1 MGIIEWIREYC
12 GPIKVL
18 LIWGVC
24 LLGAVNM
31 WGERDSVRVVIQSVE
46 DLEEIVEWKK
56 MVSDSVAAL
65 GELEK
70 VVSNLR
76 SKSYFEASADTVLW
90 HGDSMIVPL
99 HVGPAYRWVTL
110 DVSNVDDRV
119 LKEVGYR
126 VSDFNN
132 VEFDFIRVQVLF
144 EKIVSYYEERGY
156 PFVEVGFDEPYIKDG
171 KVTAGLV
178 VKRNQFI
185 RIKEVI
191 NAGDVNISTIYLE
204 RYLGLRSGSPFQK
217 TRIATD
223 APRRLNELAFAT
235 QRRDPLIQFKE
246 DEAVVNVFLNKR
258 NASRFDFVLGVLP
271 NSQET
276 GRLLFTG
283 TANMELFNPFGAGER
298 LFLKFQRLRPE
309 TQELRVE
316 FNYPYLLD
324 LPYGIDTRFNLY
336 TRDSTNR
343 DISFDLGIVYM
354 LQGGDYIRGF
364 WNQFNSDVLSVNQA
378 QILNSR
384 LLPRVLD
391 VRNALYGIEVLR
403 QKLDY
408 RYNPRRG
415 WSIQIKAATGTRRI
429 LENTQIADLVDPNDP
444 DFDFGSLY
452 DDLTLR
458 GFQVR
463 ASSVLSYFQ
472 PFSAYTTMLFRVS
485 SGYLYTPGDILRN
498 EAFRIGG
505 NQILR
510 GFDEEVIFSSHYHIL
525 TLEYRLLTGQNSNL
539 FIFGDGAYII
549 DQTTENRMQ
558 DFPYGFGVGLN
569 FETPVGVFGLT
580 GALGAQQGN
589 PIDFRSTRIH
599 FGYVSLF

>member
-1 MGIIEWIREYC
+1 MEKNGWMRTYY
-12 GPIKVL
+12 GLIKVF
-18 LIWGVC
+18 LIWGMS
-24 LLGAVNM
+24 LLCAVSL
-31 WGERDSVRVVIQSVE
+31 WAERDTVRIVIRSVE
-46 DLEEIVEWKK
+46 DVSEIVEWTEVVPDSLTALTEIDQLVGNLRAKSYLE
-56 MVSDSVAAL
+56 VSVDTLLWREDSV
-65 GELEK
+65 
-70 VVSNLR
+70 
-76 SKSYFEASADTVLW
+76 
-90 HGDSMIVPL
+90 IVPL
-99 HVGPAYRWVTL
+99 HLGPSYRWVSL
-110 DVSNVDDRV
+110 DVSQIDERL

-126 VSDFNN
+126 TADFEK
-132 VEFDFIRVQVLF
+132 VDFDFVRVQVLF
-144 EKIVSYYEERGY
+144 DKIVSYYEERGY
-156 PFVEVGFDEPYIKDG
+156 PFAEVGLEEPYLQGGQIM
-171 KVTAGLV
+171 ARLV
-178 VKRNQFI
+178 VNRNKYI

-191 NAGDVNISTIYLE
+191 NAGDVNISNLYLE
-204 RYLGLRSGSPFQK
+204 RYLGLRPGAPFQK
-217 TRIATD
+217 SRIATD

-246 DEAVVNVFLNKR
+246 DEAIVNVFLNKR

-271 NSQET
+271 NSKET

-283 TANMELFNPFGAGER
+283 TANMELYNPFGAGER

-354 LQGGDYIRGF
+354 MQGGDYIRGF
-364 WNQFNSDVLSVNQA
+364 WNQFNSDVLSVNEA

-384 LLPRVLD
+384 QLPRVLD

-408 RYNPRRG
+408 RYNPRKG

-429 LENTQIADLVDPNDP
+429 LENTQIADIVDPNDP
-444 DFDFGSLY
+444 EFDFGSLY
-452 DDLTLR
+452 DDLVLR

-472 PFSAYTTMLFRVS
+472 PLSAYTTMLFRIN

-510 GFDEEVIFSSHYHIL
+510 GFDEEAIFSSHYHIL

-549 DQTTENRMQ
+549 DETTENRLQ
-558 DFPYGFGVGLN
+558 DFPFGFGVGLN

-580 GALGAQQGN
+580 GALGTQQGN
-589 PIDFRSTRIH
+589 PIDFRATRIH